1 MGQRCEFADL
11 EGSYL
16 PPKLLATAHTPL
28 PLLCGVLV
36 VAVLAIVLQTHWQ
49 NRKKW
54 VFAAY
59 INYQYIL
66 LYKNMLQYNSQY
78 ISKLIAKKLQN
89 KKS

>member
-49 NRKKW
+49 NRKK
-54 VFAAY
+54 
-59 INYQYIL
+59 
-66 LYKNMLQYNSQY
+66 
-78 ISKLIAKKLQN
+78 
-89 KKS
+89 